1 MIALERS
8 VVCVW
13 GEAGLGRGGVG
24 KGWLGWLRRGVPNER
39 VGGRQRGSFNH
50 SSFHIHLSSHDK
62 TKPNGSALPARILFQ
77 TWGN

>member
-8 VVCVW
+8 
-13 GEAGLGRGGVG
+13 GGGGAGGREGGG
-24 KGWLGWLRRGVPNER
+24 GGRKAPNER

-50 SSFHIHLSSHDK
+50 GSFHIHLSSHSK